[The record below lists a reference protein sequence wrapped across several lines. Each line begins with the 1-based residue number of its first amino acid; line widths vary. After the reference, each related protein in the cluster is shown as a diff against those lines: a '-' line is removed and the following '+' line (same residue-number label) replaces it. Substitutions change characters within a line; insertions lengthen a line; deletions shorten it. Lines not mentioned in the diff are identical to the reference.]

1 MQNVSQSTR
10 WLCISYRKHS
20 LGEEGRLMLDSPT
33 ENKMMEWGIQA
44 AEVAMQEHKK
54 KCALAV
60 SSVTGKKMSG
70 LGAVMLNCQYINCL

>member
-1 MQNVSQSTR
+1 M
-10 WLCISYRKHS
+10 
-20 LGEEGRLMLDSPT
+20 LGSPT

-44 AEVAMQEHKK
+44 AEVAMQEHRKK
-54 KCALAV
+54 RALAV